1 MEKYELTWV
10 NTGKPEREL
19 WLWLGVRKVCSIPA
33 DADMKLLENL
43 VELAN
48 ENIEGNILHEL

>member
-1 MEKYELTWV
+1 MDKYELTWV

-19 WLWLGVRKVCSIPA
+19 ELWLGVRKVCSIPA

-43 VELAN
+43 IELAN
-48 ENIEGNILHEL
+48 GRI

>member
-1 MEKYELTWV
+1 MDKHELTWV
-10 NTGKPEREL
+10 KTEKPEREL
-19 WLWLGVRKVCSIPA
+19 ELWRGVRKVCSIPA

-48 ENIEGNILHEL
+48 EQI